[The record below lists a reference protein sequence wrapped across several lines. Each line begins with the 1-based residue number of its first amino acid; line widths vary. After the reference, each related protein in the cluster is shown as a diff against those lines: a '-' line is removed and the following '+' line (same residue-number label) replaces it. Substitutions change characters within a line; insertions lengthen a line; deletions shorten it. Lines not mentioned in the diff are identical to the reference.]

1 MEAKTFGSFL
11 AALRKANGMTQKELA
26 ERLHISDKTVS
37 RWERDEGSPDLALIP
52 VLAEIF
58 GVTCDE
64 LLRGERRSPAEQG
77 DAVTT
82 AKGER
87 ERRRLLQ
94 ASLSRYRSQS
104 MLAMGL
110 AMVGFLTAM
119 ICNLAFLQAVLGF
132 LLGALFLVSGAVCQG
147 VFMNQAFSSVAD
159 AELSEEERQFFRQS
173 VIRLAFWSFGLDLVI
188 LGFHAP
194 LLLVDAY
201 VGLSA
206 GNALL
211 FGLVG
216 GTAGLAVYGVVR
228 YFVRA
233 ALVRRG
239 MLSLGERETAYWQ
252 RHRLQG
258 KCALVLAALLLTTA
272 AAHWAANQFFGP
284 YQIMEGT
291 TFTDFASFAA
301 CMEEDVPGYGSE
313 AYQQAEPISTPES
326 TGSPEELT
334 PTTLE
339 DEEGNV
345 LASYRRRNYSVFR
358 ISYGGENYLPITVYT
373 YGDLAEAQQQT
384 SRRNLCFLLVY
395 GLETAAVAAVYL
407 LRRNKGAA

>member
-11 AALRKANGMTQKELA
+11 AALRRAHGMTQKELA

-37 RWERDEGSPDLALIP
+37 RWEREEGTPELTLIP

-64 LLRGERRSPAEQG
+64 LLRGERRTVSPEPG
-77 DAVTT
+77 DAAPT

-87 ERRRLLQ
+87 ERRRMLQ
-94 ASLSRYRSQS
+94 ASLSCYRSQS

-110 AMVGFLTAM
+110 AIAGFLAAL
-119 ICNLAFLQAVLGF
+119 ICNLAFLKAVLGF
-132 LLGALFLVSGAVCQG
+132 LVGAVLVAAGAVCQG
-147 VFMNQAFSSVAD
+147 IFLNLAFAGVAFAD
-159 AELSEEERQFFRQS
+159 LSEEELQPFRQS
-173 VIRLAFWSFGLDLVI
+173 VIDLAFWSFGLDLVV

-206 GNALL
+206 GNALV
-211 FGLVG
+211 FGIAG
-216 GTAGLAVYGVVR
+216 GMVGLAAYGVAR

-239 MLSLGERETAYWQ
+239 FLSLGDRADIYWK

-258 KCALVLAALLLTTA
+258 RCALTLAALLLITA

-301 CMEEDVPGYGSE
+301 FMEEDMPGSGSE
-313 AYQQAEPISTPES
+313 AYQQAEPIEAA
-326 TGSPEELT
+326 GSPLELT

-339 DEEGNV
+339 DEAGNV
-345 LASYRRRNYSVFR
+345 LVSYHRRNYDVFR
-358 ISYGGENYLPITVYT
+358 IAYGGENYLPITVYT
-373 YGDLAEAQQQT
+373 YGDLAAARQQV
-384 SRRNLCFLLVY
+384 SRRNLCYLLAY
-395 GLETAAVAAVYL
+395 GLEAAAVAAVYL
-407 LRRNKGAA
+407 RRRRQVGA

>member
-11 AALRKANGMTQKELA
+11 AALRKANGLTQKELA

-37 RWERDEGSPDLALIP
+37 RWEREEGTPDLALIP

-64 LLRGERRSPAEQG
+64 LLRGERRAPSDQEDTQ
-77 DAVTT
+77 TT

-87 ERRRLLQ
+87 ERRRMLQ
-94 ASLSRYRSQS
+94 ASLSCYRSQS

-110 AMVGFLTAM
+110 AVAGFLAAL

-132 LLGALFLVSGAVCQG
+132 LVGAVLVAAGAVCQG
-147 VFMNQAFSSVAD
+147 IFLNLAFAGVAFAD
-159 AELSEEERQFFRQS
+159 LSEEELQGFRQS
-173 VIRLAFWSFGLDLVI
+173 VIRLAFWSFGLDLVV

-194 LLLVDAY
+194 LLLVEAY

-211 FGLVG
+211 FGMVG
-216 GTAGLAVYGVVR
+216 GAAGLAVYGVAR
-228 YFVRA
+228 FFVKA

-239 MLSLGERETAYWQ
+239 FLSLGDQTEAYWK
-252 RHRLQG
+252 RHRLQRTCG
-258 KCALVLAALLLTTA
+258 LALAAALLVTA

-284 YQIMEGT
+284 YEVMEGT
-291 TFTDFASFAA
+291 TFTDFASFTAF
-301 CMEEDVPGYGSE
+301 MEEDVPGYGGE
-313 AYQQAEPISTPES
+313 AYQQAEPIEAA
-326 TGSPEELT
+326 GSPLEQT

-339 DEEGNV
+339 DEEGHV
-345 LASYRRRNYSVFR
+345 LASYFRRNYDVFR
-358 ISYGGENYLPITVYT
+358 IAYGGEKYLPITVYT
-373 YGDLAEAQQQT
+373 HGDLAAARQQVAL
-384 SRRNLCFLLVY
+384 RNLGFLLTY
-395 GLETAAVAAVYL
+395 MLEAAAAAAAYL
-407 LRRNKGAA
+407 LRRRQVTA